1 MLNGQLSDA
10 GYATHLTQ
18 IASYF
23 DIVDNAVKTADTNK
37 RYSISTNVST
47 APSPPVQ
54 ENSWTHVHIAPT
66 CDNMCDLYN
75 SYLTAEMRIKVKL
88 NQVGAA
94 NSISGSN
101 CDNNPSIWIGF
112 KDSFHAISQYQIIS
126 NGTSVYDQSHAIE
139 EGYIT
144 SLATPDTVIDRDVF
158 SKCSMKGIHSR
169 PECLMTGGLVDLTE
183 SGEQEIVISLKI
195 DIRRFLPLSS
205 VKYLPAFVGNLELRI
220 KFSTDGLVCCP
231 MPYTDLLINP
241 SLRASI
247 TTIPPITTSF
257 VPFGDPV
264 TSYISCAKSDKNEL
278 TLAVGEISLT
288 KTKMEVAKCNSILCC
303 FGIDDGIYQ
312 SLIQR
317 YSGQSL
323 SFPTQTLSFH
333 QVDGKFNID
342 NSMEKEDEIT
352 KKKPHAMAGSFNLAI
367 TITPRFID
375 TIFFLFPH
383 KPNHHTCFYNPM
395 LSEVRLYMGGYGTMP
410 DQAISSYGMH
420 TYEMTQN
427 ALNMNNDSF
436 GLNEGVMRSQI
447 VSQGSLETDQLKG
460 WTSNDISNYVLAFP
474 TSTDNTFQQGQTSS
488 SPITYELKGNIH
500 SNSMFTSQDN
510 CNCVPLIGFLK
521 DSVLAI
527 QIRPTGPPIVALDE
541 FDIASPSGA

>member
-1 MLNGQLSDA
+1 MLNGQISDA

-75 SYLTAEMRIKVKL
+75 SYIVAEMKVKVKRK
-88 NQVGAA
+88 QV
-94 NSISGSN
+94 NSAKAISKDN
-101 CDNNPSIWIGF
+101 CDNTPSIWIGF
-112 KDSFHAISQYQIIS
+112 KDSMHAISQYQIIS
-126 NGTSVYDQSHAIE
+126 NGTSVYDQSHALE

-158 SKCSMKGIHSR
+158 SKCSMKGIHQR
-169 PECLMTGGLVDLTE
+169 PECLMTGAVVDLT
-183 SGEQEIVISLKI
+183 SDAEQILTISLKI

-205 VKYLPAFVGNLELRI
+205 VKYLPAFVGNLELRL
-220 KFSTDGLVCCP
+220 KFSTDGMVCCP
-231 MPYTDLLINP
+231 MPYTDL
-241 SLRASI
+241 I
-247 TTIPPITTSF
+247 TDPVKRNKIVTLPPITTSF
-257 VPFGDPV
+257 MPFGEPV
-264 TSYISCAKSDKNEL
+264 MSYISVAEDSSSKNL
-278 TLAVGEISLT
+278 TVATAEIALE
-288 KTKMEVAKCNSILCC
+288 KTGMEITKCNSILCC

-333 QVDGKFNID
+333 QMDGKVVCD
-342 NSMEKEDEIT
+342 ASGQ
-352 KKKPHAMAGSFNLAI
+352 AGSFNLAI

-383 KPNHHTCFYNPM
+383 KPNHHTCFFNPM
-395 LSEVRLYMGGYGTMP
+395 FDSVRLYMGGYGTMP
-410 DQAISSYGMH
+410 DQAMSSYGM
-420 TYEMTQN
+420 TAYEMVQN

-447 VSQGSLETDQLKG
+447 VTQAAKTKAQLQG
-460 WTSNDISNYVLAFP
+460 WTANDISNYVLAFP

-488 SPITYELKGNIH
+488 SPITYELKGTINA
-500 SNSMFTSQDN
+500 NSYFNKTDN

>member
-18 IASYF
+18 VASYF
-23 DIVDNAVKTADTNK
+23 DIVDSAVKTADTNK

-75 SYLTAEMRIKVKL
+75 SYIVAEMKIKVKRK
-88 NQVGAA
+88 QVSTSKA
-94 NSISGSN
+94 ISKTN
-101 CDNNPSIWIGF
+101 CNNGPSIWIGF
-112 KDSFHAISQYQIIS
+112 KDSLHAISQYQIIS
-126 NGTSVYDQSHAIE
+126 NGTSVYDQSHALE
-139 EGYIT
+139 EAYIT

-158 SKCSMKGIHSR
+158 SKCSMKGIHQR
-169 PECLMTGGLVDLTE
+169 PECLMTGAIVDLADD
-183 SGEQEIVISLKI
+183 GEQVKTISLKI

-205 VKYLPAFVGNLELRI
+205 VKYLPAFVGNLELRL

-231 MPYTDLLINP
+231 MPYTDL
-241 SLRASI
+241 I
-247 TTIPPITTSF
+247 TDPVNRNKISVLPPITTSF
-257 VPFGDPV
+257 MPFGEPV
-264 TSYISCAKSDKNEL
+264 QAYISATLADNKL
-278 TLAVGEISLT
+278 TLDTAEIALEKTSMEISR
-288 KTKMEVAKCNSILCC
+288 CNSILCC

-333 QVDGKFNID
+333 QMDGKVCND
-342 NSMEKEDEIT
+342 AAG
-352 KKKPHAMAGSFNLAI
+352 KPGSFNLAI

-383 KPNHHTCFYNPM
+383 KPNHHTCFFNPM
-395 LSEVRLYMGGYGTMP
+395 FDSVRLYMGGYGTMP
-410 DQAISSYGMH
+410 DQSMTSYGM
-420 TYEMTQN
+420 TAYEMVQN
-427 ALNMNNDSF
+427 ALNMNNDAF

-447 VSQGSLETDQLKG
+447 LTTEATTKSQLQG
-460 WTSNDISNYVLAFP
+460 WTANDISNYVLAFP

-488 SPITYELKGNIH
+488 SPITYELKGTINA
-500 SNSMFTSQDN
+500 NSYFNKTDAA
-510 CNCVPLIGFLK
+510 NCVPLIGFLK

>member
-1 MLNGQLSDA
+1 MLNGQISDA

-75 SYLTAEMRIKVKL
+75 SYIVAEMKIKVKRK
-88 NQVGAA
+88 QV
-94 NSISGSN
+94 NSAKAISKDN
-101 CDNNPSIWIGF
+101 CDNTPSIWIGF
-112 KDSFHAISQYQIIS
+112 KDSMHAISQYQIIS
-126 NGTSVYDQSHAIE
+126 NGTSVYDQSHALE

-158 SKCSMKGIHSR
+158 SKCSMK
-169 PECLMTGGLVDLTE
+169 
-183 SGEQEIVISLKI
+183 KI

-205 VKYLPAFVGNLELRI
+205 VKYLPAFVGNLELRL
-220 KFSTDGLVCCP
+220 KFSTDGMVCCP
-231 MPYTDLLINP
+231 MPYTDLITDPVKRNKIVTLP
-241 SLRASI
+241 S
-247 TTIPPITTSF
+247 ITTSF
-257 VPFGDPV
+257 MPFGEPV
-264 TSYISCAKSDKNEL
+264 MSYIS
-278 TLAVGEISLT
+278 
-288 KTKMEVAKCNSILCC
+288 VAKDTSTSNLTVATAEIALEKTGMEITRCNSILCC

-333 QVDGKFNID
+333 QMDGKVVCD
-342 NSMEKEDEIT
+342 ASGQ
-352 KKKPHAMAGSFNLAI
+352 AGSFNLAI

-383 KPNHHTCFYNPM
+383 KPNHHTCFFNPM
-395 LSEVRLYMGGYGTMP
+395 FDSVRLYMGGYLT
-410 DQAISSYGMH
+410 
-420 TYEMTQN
+420 
-427 ALNMNNDSF
+427 
-436 GLNEGVMRSQI
+436 
-447 VSQGSLETDQLKG
+447 K
-460 WTSNDISNYVLAFP
+460 
-474 TSTDNTFQQGQTSS
+474 
-488 SPITYELKGNIH
+488 EL
-500 SNSMFTSQDN
+500 
-510 CNCVPLIGFLK
+510 
-521 DSVLAI
+521 
-527 QIRPTGPPIVALDE
+527 
-541 FDIASPSGA
+541 